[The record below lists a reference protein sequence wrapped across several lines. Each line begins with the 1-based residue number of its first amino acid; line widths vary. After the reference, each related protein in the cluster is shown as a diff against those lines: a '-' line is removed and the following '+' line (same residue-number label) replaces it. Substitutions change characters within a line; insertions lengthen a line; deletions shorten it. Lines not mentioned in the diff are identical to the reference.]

1 MKALIPVAG
10 VGTRLRPHTY
20 TQPKPLLPVAGK
32 PIISFII
39 DQLVEIGIQDFVFVI
54 GYLGDKITNYID
66 ENHPNIN
73 REYVKQPER
82 LGLGHAVWTARETI
96 VNEDELFIVLGDTIF
111 DADLKQMLHT
121 PNSVLGIKK
130 VDDPRNF
137 GVAELDESGKVL
149 KVVEKPKIPR
159 SNMALVGLY
168 KCTEVRKL
176 IEALEFNINNE
187 VKTKGEFQLTDG
199 IQHMIENGT
208 SFSSIHVNNWFDCGK
223 KEVLLETN
231 AILLQKPG
239 YANEVL
245 PDYENSIIIHPVSI
259 AKGCKITNSI
269 VGPDVTVA
277 ENTVINS
284 SIVKNSIIGHF
295 SRIEGVVLYSS
306 VIGNDASIKGLSQS
320 LNIGDNNEIDF
331 S

>member
-39 DQLVEIGIQDFVFVI
+39 DQLVEIGIKDYVFVI
-54 GYLGDKITNYID
+54 GYLGDKIMNYIE
-66 ENHPNIN
+66 ENHQNIN
-73 REYVKQPER
+73 REYVKQPQR
-82 LGLGHAVWTARETI
+82 LGLGHAVWTAREQFAK
-96 VNEDELFIVLGDTIF
+96 EDELFIVLGDTIF
-111 DADLKQMLHT
+111 DVDLKQMLDK

-137 GVAELDESGKVL
+137 GVAEMDEDGNVVR
-149 KVVEKPKIPR
+149 VVEKPKIPK

-168 KCTEVRKL
+168 KCTEVSQL
-176 IEALEFNINNE
+176 IDALEHIIQNNI
-187 VKTKGEFQLTDG
+187 KTRGEFQLTDG
-199 IQHMIENGT
+199 IQHMIDKGAK
-208 SFSSIHVNNWFDCGK
+208 FSAIHVNNWFDCGK

-231 AILLQKPG
+231 AILLGKSG
-239 YANEVL
+239 YASENL
-245 PDYENSIIIHPVSI
+245 PDFENSIIIHPVSI
-259 AKGCKITNSI
+259 AKGCSINNSI
-269 VGPDVTVA
+269 VGPNVTVA
-277 ENTVINS
+277 ENTVIDS

-295 SRIEGVVLYSS
+295 SRIEGVVLHSS

-320 LNIGDNNEIDF
+320 LNIGDNNEIHF